1 MALPSWH
8 IPPRWRSITTAA
20 FLTSGLLAAL
30 IALSFL
36 RSPHYRGASTDFWLT
51 RGAIVILGR
60 GKSQA
65 GTAAN
70 PPDQRGWHI
79 EPAWTF
85 VPNQTSEQ
93 PPSALGWILTNTIAS
108 DGTGWAG
115 LNLLPPIA
123 ATTALSSGALLL
135 TRRHPAGTCPSCGY
149 DLAGL
154 APAAPCPECGSRHPT
169 ARHTSTAAC
178 THDNANV

>member
-8 IPPRWRSITTAA
+8 IPPRWRSITAAA
-20 FLTSGLLAAL
+20 FLTGGLLAAL

-60 GKSQA
+60 GESPA

-70 PPDQRGWHI
+70 PPDERGWHL

-85 VPNQTSEQ
+85 EPSLTSEK
-93 PPSALGWILTNTIAS
+93 PAGSLGWILTNTIAS

-115 LNLLPPIA
+115 LNLLPLI
-123 ATTALSSGALLL
+123 ATTTAISGGALLL
-135 TRRHPAGTCPSCGY
+135 TRRHPVGTCPSCGY
-149 DLAGL
+149 ELAGL

-169 ARHTSTAAC
+169 ARHTSTDAR
-178 THDNANV
+178 TPDNTNV

>member
-1 MALPSWH
+1 MLLRRWH
-8 IPPRWRSITTAA
+8 IPPRWRRITTAA

-60 GKSQA
+60 GESQA

-70 PPDQRGWHI
+70 PPDQRGWHL

-85 VPNQTSEQ
+85 EPSLTSEK
-93 PPSALGWILTNTIAS
+93 PAGPLGWIFTDTIAS

-115 LNLLPPIA
+115 LNLLPLI
-123 ATTALSSGALLL
+123 ATTTAISGGALLL
-135 TRRHPAGTCPSCGY
+135 TRRHPAGSCPSCGY

-154 APAAPCPECGSRHPT
+154 AAAVPCPECGILAPDAGRT
-169 ARHTSTAAC
+169 ATVGHTP
-178 THDNANV
+178 DNTNV